1 MIKITNGSRIA
12 VVTKGV
18 FNEVYAPMGWK
29 IAEEPKAEVPK
40 KTEEF
45 EEEFESEEVEIPLSE
60 MKLSDLKAFAASYDI
75 DISSAR
81 NKQEIRN
88 IIRAEMEE

>member
-1 MIKITNGSRIA
+1 MIKITNGSRIT

-45 EEEFESEEVEIPLSE
+45 ESEEEVEIPLSE
-60 MKLSDLKAFAASYDI
+60 MKLSDLKAFAASHDI

>member
-40 KTEEF
+40 KV
-45 EEEFESEEVEIPLSE
+45 EEFESEEVEIPLSE
-60 MKLSDLKAFAASYDI
+60 MKLSDLKAFAASHDI

>member
-45 EEEFESEEVEIPLSE
+45 ESEEVEIPLSE
-60 MKLSDLKAFAASYDI
+60 MKLSDLKAFAASHDI